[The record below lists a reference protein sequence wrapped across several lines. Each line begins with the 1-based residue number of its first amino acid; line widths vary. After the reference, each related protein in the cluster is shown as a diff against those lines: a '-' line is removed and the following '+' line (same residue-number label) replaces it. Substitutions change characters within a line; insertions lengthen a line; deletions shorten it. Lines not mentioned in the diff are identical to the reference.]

1 LIGGVNLDKWIAEA
15 VGKMHIFGISQSELA
30 EKIGIR
36 REHLNRILNGKEN
49 PKEASNKIL
58 SAIDEIIK
66 LKSSA

>member
-1 LIGGVNLDKWIAEA
+1 MDKWIAEA

-58 SAIDEIIK
+58 LAIDEIIEAK
-66 LKSSA
+66 TSTAKTV